1 MTSSQSER
9 SLEMNT
15 GLFFCSL
22 HSQTKVSISGVQ
34 VFEGMGEHI
43 KLLPGMNDCWF

>member
-1 MTSSQSER
+1 MTSSQTER
-9 SLEMNT
+9 SPEMNT

-22 HSQTKVSISGVQ
+22 HSQTKVSISGIQ
-34 VFEGMGEHI
+34 LFEGMVEDI